1 MATNYDI
8 GIDGLE
14 KAMADALGRMLAP
27 EAMKRMNREIAFA
40 VAEMTADH
48 LARASV
54 SRHRT
59 ADRLG
64 APHTGFLE
72 FAPNRVSP
80 GVDSNSRAG
89 GAIRQ
94 YSTPEM
100 AVVTIVNTPGLSRAF
115 HPLHIAARRAG
126 ALTIPIHRVAYARR
140 AAELRTEGWN
150 LFRIS
155 TRGGGP
161 GGGILFGRKGGQALA
176 LYLLRKSVTVPQDEG
191 LMPTK
196 ADIEAEAR
204 ESAEAFIETEAL

>member
-1 MATNYDI
+1 MPTNYDI
-8 GIDGLE
+8 GLDGLAE
-14 KAMADALGRMLAP
+14 TMAETLGRMLAP
-27 EAMKRMNREIAFA
+27 EAMARMNREIAFA
-40 VAEMTADH
+40 VAEMIADH

-54 SRHRT
+54 SRHKT

-80 GVDSNSRAG
+80 GVDSPSRAG
-89 GAIRQ
+89 GAIKQ
-94 YSTPEM
+94 YSTAER
-100 AVVTIVNTPGLSRAF
+100 AIVTIVNTPGLSRAF
-115 HPLHIAARRAG
+115 HPLHIVAKG
-126 ALTIPIHRVAYARR
+126 KALTIPIHRVAYARR
-140 AAELRTEGWN
+140 AAELRSEGWN

-161 GGGILFGRKGGQALA
+161 GGGILFGRRGGQVAA

-196 ADIEAEAR
+196 ADIEAEAM